1 MNRQPPLDVNAPES
15 VSLSSPFGAD
25 NALALAI
32 MEEAKRRGTEIGT
45 DPELLAALSG
55 IGGEEQI
62 PRELYVA
69 IAAVLDWVDGLK

>member
-1 MNRQPPLDVNAPES
+1 
-15 VSLSSPFGAD
+15 
-25 NALALAI
+25 
-32 MEEAKRRGTEIGT
+32 MEEATRRGTEIGS

-69 IAAVLDWVDGLK
+69 IAAVLGWVDGLK

>member
-1 MNRQPPLDVNAPES
+1 MNRQPPLDVNTAES

>member
-1 MNRQPPLDVNAPES
+1 MNRQPPPDLDNAES
-15 VSLSSPFGAD
+15 GSLSPPLAAD

-45 DPELLAALSG
+45 DPELLAALSSM
-55 IGGEEQI
+55 GGEEQI